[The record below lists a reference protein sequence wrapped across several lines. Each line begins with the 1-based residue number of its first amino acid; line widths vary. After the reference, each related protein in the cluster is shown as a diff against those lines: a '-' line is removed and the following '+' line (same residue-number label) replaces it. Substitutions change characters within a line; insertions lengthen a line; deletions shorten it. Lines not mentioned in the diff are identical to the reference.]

1 MRLITLGCAATILG
15 CVNAPAPDD
24 PAASARAQ
32 QRIEARELEQAQ
44 VECARQ
50 GKHAVATRAE
60 GETLYACE

>member
-1 MRLITLGCAATILG
+1 MRLITLGCAAAIVG

-44 VECARQ
+44 AMCARE
-50 GKHAVATRAE
+50 GKRAVAMRAE
-60 GETLYACE
+60 GETLYNCE